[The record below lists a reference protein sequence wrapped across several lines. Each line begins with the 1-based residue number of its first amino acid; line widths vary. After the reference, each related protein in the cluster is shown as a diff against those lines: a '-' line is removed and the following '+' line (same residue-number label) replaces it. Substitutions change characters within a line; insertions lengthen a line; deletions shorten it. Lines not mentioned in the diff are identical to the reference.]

1 MRNAGVFVKFSMS
14 MTSPLQKIIGA
25 KPWRQMHRV
34 VQLYYSLIVTMLSV
48 AMGFALWAL
57 GSHLLS
63 SPLLPSPLDV
73 LIAGMG
79 MVLDGTFFADVAIS
93 LSRIA
98 LGFLFGC
105 AVGIPLGLAM
115 GLFRFVQALFDP
127 VVQFLR
133 FVPPVAWLIPA
144 IMWFGIGE
152 TSKVLI
158 IFYMTVFLVL
168 LNTMAGVAQLKRNH
182 LRAAKNFQVNRW
194 QLFAWVVF
202 PATMSYRVTGARIAL
217 GNSFAAVVGAEL
229 IAADLGLGY
238 RIIESGK
245 WMAMSDMF
253 AAMLILGL
261 LGIAAD
267 RMVSTLT
274 SRFFQQYLPEGTR
287 A

>member
-1 MRNAGVFVKFSMS
+1 MTQPFRERTAGR
-14 MTSPLQKIIGA
+14 
-25 KPWRQMHRV
+25 PWS
-34 VQLYYSLIVTMLSV
+34 QLRRAAQLHYALMITTVSVTVGV
-48 AMGFALWAL
+48 AIWAL
-57 GSHLLS
+57 AGHLLG

-73 LIAGMG
+73 LRAGLE
-79 MVLDGTFFADVAIS
+79 MVRNGTFLADVAVS
-93 LSRIA
+93 LKRIA
-98 LGFLFGC
+98 LGFLLGC

-115 GLFRFVQALFDP
+115 GLFRFAQALFDP

-168 LNTMAGVAQLKRNH
+168 LNTMAGVAQVKRNH
-182 LRAAKNFQVNRW
+182 LRAAQNYAVSRW

-202 PATMSYRVTGARIAL
+202 PATMSYSVTGARIAL

-229 IAADLGLGY
+229 IAADSGLGY

-267 RMVSTLT
+267 RIVSALT
-274 SRFFQQYLPEGTR
+274 SRLFHQYLPEGMR